1 MNHIYLE
8 INQILRNESH
18 ALRSDHH
25 RVYTEEVNRIVL
37 NINNDKIIQT
47 FDIFTFPYGTNIF
60 EVCESA
66 MQSKNRLSLMKI
78 LILVKQKILIILKLK
93 ILIILKLKILIIPK
107 LKIRVEISIEISVY
121 RCLCI

>member
-47 FDIFTFPYGTNIF
+47 FDKFTFPY
-60 EVCESA
+60 
-66 MQSKNRLSLMKI
+66 
-78 LILVKQKILIILKLK
+78 
-93 ILIILKLKILIIPK
+93 
-107 LKIRVEISIEISVY
+107 
-121 RCLCI
+121 

>member
-1 MNHIYLE
+1 MKYKHLEVNHIYLE

-47 FDIFTFPYGTNIF
+47 FDKFTFPY
-60 EVCESA
+60 
-66 MQSKNRLSLMKI
+66 
-78 LILVKQKILIILKLK
+78 
-93 ILIILKLKILIIPK
+93 
-107 LKIRVEISIEISVY
+107 
-121 RCLCI
+121 